1 MYKNPPF
8 FRIFSHLQTFLFF
21 HLASNHLFSLHLPPT
36 VHDTMAIY
44 EELKEYVPVGGDITV
59 RRSLSITAS
68 TTHNNL

>member
-1 MYKNPPF
+1 
-8 FRIFSHLQTFLFF
+8 
-21 HLASNHLFSLHLPPT
+21 
-36 VHDTMAIY
+36 MAIY